1 MNQGS
6 FQKGYLRINA
16 YEYKKK
22 ENLKVLLFCEFKM
35 KENWKTEENLNWEMK
50 NIPQREVGPPGSQS
64 GLWQQGDPQRKTI
77 KLNNKK
83 KDEYFFAPDPQG
95 CHEYHGYHGGC
106 EEE

>member
-22 ENLKVLLFCEFKM
+22 ENLKVLLFREFKM

-50 NIPQREVGPPGSQS
+50 NIPQREKLAPLEAKVGCGNRETHKGKQ
-64 GLWQQGDPQRKTI
+64 
-77 KLNNKK
+77 
-83 KDEYFFAPDPQG
+83 
-95 CHEYHGYHGGC
+95 
-106 EEE
+106 